1 MWMGCVDFAPNS
13 HTDFQVLATLVQ
25 RFKFELVDHN
35 VEAENFLTFKPKN
48 ALFRVYTRAWI
59 WLQAQ
64 IQDENIDFQFM
75 MLL

>member
-1 MWMGCVDFAPNS
+1 MGCVDFAPNS

-48 ALFRVYTRAWI
+48 ALFRVYTRA
-59 WLQAQ
+59 
-64 IQDENIDFQFM
+64 
-75 MLL
+75 